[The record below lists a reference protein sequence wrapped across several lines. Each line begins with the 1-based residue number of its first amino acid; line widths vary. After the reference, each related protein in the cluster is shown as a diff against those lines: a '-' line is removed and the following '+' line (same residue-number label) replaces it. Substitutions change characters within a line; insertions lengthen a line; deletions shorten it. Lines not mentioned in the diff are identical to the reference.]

1 MHALRC
7 GPQTEGTAPEEGDT
21 EPDPELVLAAEE
33 WIVAVWEPFAARWA
47 EVSAA
52 KTLHRDL
59 FLQRELLA
67 RDRESVELVWG
78 FGRLRWEA
86 DGAVLDHPL
95 VTIPVE
101 VEQDDATQRIRVCPA
116 GAPEVEARCLA
127 ALSLADR
134 AGFMSIRQSVNDDG
148 LDPWDGPALEG
159 VLRPL
164 VRALDHEGTLVEQA
178 SLLGP
183 TATVD
188 QSWVLFMRRRQ
199 PDYLGFLDRMR
210 ALYRDESVA
219 VPDTLQAIVSDTSVG
234 LGRPGDWRR

>member
-1 MHALRC
+1 M
-7 GPQTEGTAPEEGDT
+7 
-21 EPDPELVLAAEE
+21 
-33 WIVAVWEPFAARWA
+33 
-47 EVSAA
+47 
-52 KTLHRDL
+52 
-59 FLQRELLA
+59 
-67 RDRESVELVWG
+67 
-78 FGRLRWEA
+78 
-86 DGAVLDHPL
+86 LDHPL
-95 VTIPVE
+95 ITIPVE

-127 ALSLADR
+127 ALPLADR

-164 VRALDHEGTLVEQA
+164 VRAIDHEGTLVEQVP
-178 SLLGP
+178 LPGP
-183 TATVD
+183 TAVVD

-219 VPDTLQAIVSDTSVG
+219 VPGTLQAAVSDSPSALVG
-234 LGRPGDWRR
+234 PDGCR